1 MRRCAELAAVAM
13 AVCVPTASCANT
25 DDEHRG
31 VPLTPNPPASLLV
44 AANDP
49 SAAESVVEGKVEID
63 RERECVF
70 VDGLPAVWPKGTR
83 WRGLG
88 DDTVI
93 ALPDRSL
100 VRDGDS
106 VTGSGTVADPSVL
119 RSLELRPGDNAAGL
133 ECASDAGSV
142 VVLSEIHVVRG

>member
-1 MRRCAELAAVAM
+1 MSRRLGLFAAGIASLAGLASACGGDTYRG
-13 AVCVPTASCANT
+13 APLPT
-25 DDEHRG
+25 H
-31 VPLTPNPPASLLV
+31 PPASLLV
-44 AANDP
+44 LADERSTAQ
-49 SAAESVVEGKVEID
+49 SVVEGKVEID

-70 VDGLPAVWPKGTR
+70 VDGLPAVAPEGTR

-106 VTGSGTVADPSVL
+106 VTGSGAVADPSVL

-133 ECASDAGSV
+133 ECARAADSM
-142 VVLSEIHVVRG
+142 VVLGEIAVVR